1 LVLVAGCE
9 QPRTELVV
17 RTESEVPWGTGQT
30 VQSVVLS
37 VRRSGAA
44 GPLRSARTTA
54 LGTEP
59 GRLTLPLLVG
69 VVPGDDDDTDTPLW
83 IEALGC
89 GSPNGCTASDAVV
102 AQRAVVR
109 FVRGETQELTLLL
122 ASACLNMR
130 CPSDQRCA
138 VATGECEAA
147 TRAQETVRPFTGT
160 DAATTPPDAPLTADR
175 PSTMDAAVDAPAV
188 DAPSTDRGNPTDRG
202 VPMDVVPR
210 DVQTTDTG
218 AIDAGRADTVAV
230 DAGRPDVGTVDAGRP
245 DTGAIDAGRPDA
257 GTVDVGGPTD
267 VGITDRGPVDTGATD
282 VGTPCATGLTRCGG
296 VCVNT
301 EASDAHCGACGRLC
315 GSSQWCSAGVCGGGS
330 RYTVTTP
337 SSASVPFVDACA
349 ITGAVTIL
357 ESADD
362 EAEAVALPFAT
373 RWWGSL
379 VAAGTSMAV
388 TANGVVHVGGAS
400 GLFSRF
406 EMIPSTTAPNSV
418 IAAQWRDLY
427 TSPEGVCVA
436 TVGSAPARRW
446 IAQWVDTGVLGAA
459 SSLNFEIVVHE
470 STGVIDFVYATMTG
484 AGGASVGL
492 ENPAGTD
499 AVRGCG
505 TALCTINSDSRLRF
519 TPSD

>member
-1 LVLVAGCE
+1 MRRVSLATGWAALALVAGCE

-37 VRRSGAA
+37 VRRSSAT

-89 GSPNGCTASDAVV
+89 GSPNGCTPSDAVV

-147 TRAQETVRPFTGT
+147 TRAQEMVRPFTGT
-160 DAATTPPDAPLTADR
+160 DAATTPPDAPSNSDR
-175 PSTMDAAVDAPAV
+175 PVTVDAPAVDAPAV
-188 DAPSTDRGNPTDRG
+188 DAALTDRGPSTDRVVVTDA
-202 VPMDVVPR
+202 PMDAGPR
-210 DVQTTDTG
+210 DVLTVDTG
-218 AIDAGRADTVAV
+218 AL
-230 DAGRPDVGTVDAGRP
+230 DAGRP
-245 DTGAIDAGRPDA
+245 DTGALDAGRPDTGALDAGRPDTGALDAGRPDTGALDAGRPDA
-257 GTVDVGGPTD
+257 GTMDVGPPDTGRVD
-267 VGITDRGPVDTGATD
+267 AGGPVDTGTTD
-282 VGTPCATGLTRCGG
+282 RGPAGG
-296 VCVNT
+296 
-301 EASDAHCGACGRLC
+301 A
-315 GSSQWCSAGVCGGGS
+315 

-337 SSASVPFVDACA
+337 TSASVPFVDACA
-349 ITGAVTIL
+349 ITDAVTIL

-362 EAEAVALPFAT
+362 MAEAVALPFAT

-388 TANGVVHVGGAS
+388 TSNGTVHVGGATTS
-400 GLFSRF
+400 MSLPFQT
-406 EMIPSTTAPNSV
+406 IPSATAPNSV
-418 IAAQWRDLY
+418 IAAQWRDLH
-427 TSPEGVCVA
+427 TDLDGVCVA
-436 TVGSAPARRW
+436 TVGSAPSRRW
-446 IAQWVDTGVLGAA
+446 IAQWVDTGVLGVS

-470 STGVIDFVYATMTG
+470 STGVIDFVYGTMTG
-484 AGGASVGL
+484 AGGATVGL

-499 AVRGCG
+499 AVSGCG
-505 TALCTINSDSRLRF
+505 AALCTITSNSRLRF